1 LKKKN
6 QLLKNHPEV
15 VIKAVGS
22 LGKTFGIAYSL
33 VVGRKLE
40 KLQDALSNTRTDG
53 IDALLSE
60 GAAAYP

>member
-1 LKKKN
+1 
-6 QLLKNHPEV
+6 V